1 MSSNPPANDAPQCAL
16 ENEGADH
23 VAGVGDTSFKAK
35 ARVKPQHEEQ
45 MQDTNNES
53 SLEPS
58 TTALDI
64 EEGGGGGGGGD
75 ANGSISVGSD
85 DSSTA
90 ENDLSK
96 IAAAAAAFEPSPP
109 VQGGATCSRSS
120 GNIST
125 AKKPPT
131 NGASSRTRSSFSHK
145 DPAVR
150 RRSSK
155 LIATERRAEAQ
166 KAAATAAL
174 GAAAG
179 GGGGLVYANRSNQSR
194 SSLRSV
200 GSNTSTSGLSKTKS
214 EDQSQWDESAK
225 AVVGAAIAG
234 ASSAG
239 APAGNGSSSGLP
251 PSNDSQPHQ
260 AAVETAPVDSMTT
273 NGGGGDDSHNEK
285 VADGAP
291 AKGGEGSGTT
301 AALSDIGHA
310 PSFRLVRVDGSTI
323 TRKTCLNTKYSLR
336 RQLFLSFGTVSAV
349 ALMLVVLVAIIT
361 TTLAGNQVKYSS

>member
-1 MSSNPPANDAPQCAL
+1 MQSNPPANDAPQCAL

-35 ARVKPQHEEQ
+35 ARVKPQHEQ
-45 MQDTNNES
+45 MKDTNNKS

-58 TTALDI
+58 ATALDI

-85 DSSTA
+85 NSSTT

-125 AKKPPT
+125 AKKAPT

-145 DPAVR
+145 DPVVR

-155 LIATERRAEAQ
+155 LIAAERRAEAQ
-166 KAAATAAL
+166 KAAAAAAL
-174 GAAAG
+174 GAAGG

-194 SSLRSV
+194 SSLRSA

-260 AAVETAPVDSMTT
+260 AAVETAPVDPMAT

-285 VADGAP
+285 LADGAP

-310 PSFRLVRVDGSTI
+310 PSFRLVRVDGSI
-323 TRKTCLNTKYSLR
+323 MMRKTCLNTKYSLR

-349 ALMLVVLVAIIT
+349 ALMFVVLVAIIT

>member
-1 MSSNPPANDAPQCAL
+1 MPSNPPANDAPQCAL

-35 ARVKPQHEEQ
+35 ARVKPQHEQ
-45 MQDTNNES
+45 MKDTNNKS

-58 TTALDI
+58 ATALDI
-64 EEGGGGGGGGD
+64 EEGGGGGGDGD
-75 ANGSISVGSD
+75 ANGPRSVGSD

-109 VQGGATCSRSS
+109 VQGDDCRSS
-120 GNIST
+120 GNNST
-125 AKKPPT
+125 AKKAPT

-145 DPAVR
+145 DPVVR

-166 KAAATAAL
+166 KAAAAAAL
-174 GAAAG
+174 GTAAAGG

-194 SSLRSV
+194 SSLRSA

-214 EDQSQWDESAK
+214 EDQSQSDESAK

-251 PSNDSQPHQ
+251 PSIDSQPHQ
-260 AAVETAPVDSMTT
+260 AVVETAPVDSITT

-349 ALMLVVLVAIIT
+349 ALMFVVLVAIIT

>member
-1 MSSNPPANDAPQCAL
+1 MPSNPPANDAPQCAL

-35 ARVKPQHEEQ
+35 ARVKPQHEQ
-45 MQDTNNES
+45 MKDTNNKS

-58 TTALDI
+58 ATALDI

-85 DSSTA
+85 NSSTT

-125 AKKPPT
+125 AKKAPT

-145 DPAVR
+145 DPVVR

-155 LIATERRAEAQ
+155 LIAAERRAEAQ
-166 KAAATAAL
+166 KAAAAAAL
-174 GAAAG
+174 GTSAAG

-194 SSLRSV
+194 SSLRSA

-260 AAVETAPVDSMTT
+260 AAVETAPVDSMAT

-310 PSFRLVRVDGSTI
+310 PSFRLVRVDGSI
-323 TRKTCLNTKYSLR
+323 MMRKTCLNTKYSLR

-349 ALMLVVLVAIIT
+349 ALMCVVLVAIIT